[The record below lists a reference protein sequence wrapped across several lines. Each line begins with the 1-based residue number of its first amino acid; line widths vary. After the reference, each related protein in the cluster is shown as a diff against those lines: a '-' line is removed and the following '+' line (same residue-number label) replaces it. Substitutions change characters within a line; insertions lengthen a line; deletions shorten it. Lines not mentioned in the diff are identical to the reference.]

1 MSNKENKQKLK
12 DLPSVSLEELCR
24 QGLVDKFEH
33 LKDNVD
39 YEKVKQDAES
49 KTTRT

>member
-39 YEKVKQDAES
+39 YEKVKKDGAER
-49 KTTRT
+49 K

>member
-33 LKDNVD
+33 LKDYVD
-39 YEKVKQDAES
+39 YEKVKKDGAER
-49 KTTRT
+49 K